1 MVADLALRSDVTD
14 YIRFRGVC
22 KPWRS
27 AAIADPKL
35 MGMNPRFFPRNWQMV
50 RGRKARREETTRFY
64 NGVTGA
70 SIHLKIPLEYGDVIA
85 SADGCLLLALR
96 RTGKHEMR
104 LFNPVTR
111 AVADLPG
118 VFNID
123 VFAQLDHAAG
133 VVYDGEA
140 DADLTVVLSMRP
152 AAGGTV
158 VVNAKPGD
166 AMWGPILLPQEG
178 SMCEVGALSVRG
190 RFYYPSCTG
199 NVLRLDLQPRP
210 SLRCVACQDA
220 RNICDPLG
228 VTSYLL
234 LPSYDDADDG
244 MLLVRRYKDLAG
256 QCDVFRV
263 NLAGDGVGSLT
274 MMKQEDIVNRNISFS
289 RGSPSAV
296 SS

>member
-1 MVADLALRSDVTD
+1 VADLALRSDVTD
-14 YIRFRGVC
+14 YIRFRAVC

-27 AAIADPKL
+27 ASIADPKL
-35 MGMNPRFFPRNWQMV
+35 MGMNPRFFPRNWEMV
-50 RGRKARREETTRFY
+50 RGQKARREETTRFF

-70 SIHLKIPLEYGDVIA
+70 SIQLKIPLEYGEVIA

-111 AVADLPG
+111 AVADLPE
-118 VFNID
+118 VLDIH
-123 VFAQLDHAAG
+123 VCAQIDHAAG

-140 DADLTVVLSMRP
+140 DADPTVLLSMRT
-152 AAGGTV
+152 AGGTV
-158 VVNAKPGD
+158 VLNAKPGD
-166 AMWGPILLPQEG
+166 TIWGVILLPHEG
-178 SMCEVGALSVRG
+178 RMCEVGLSVRG
-190 RFYYPSCTG
+190 RFYFPTCTG
-199 NVLRLDLQPRP
+199 NVLRLDLQQRP
-210 SLRCVACQDA
+210 HLRYVASQDA

-263 NLAGDGVGSLT
+263 NLAGDGEGSLT
-274 MMKQEDIVNRNISFS
+274 KIRQQEEIVNKNIYL
-289 RGSPSAV
+289 PWY
-296 SS
+296 